1 MMRRKR
7 ASSGGGILGDIK
19 EQYFSPKRP
28 TPSKA
33 QEAAMGN
40 FEPQYPESLS
50 SFADGLRSDIMEI
63 LGSSASILNKSISII
78 FPFAAQ
84 EQYEQFEDSIHEVDS
99 NGTQK
104 LNEARVIRQSEEV
117 LRMRCPSTWNEKKK
131 NPQSAKTQRGG
142 KVLLDKLSKNA
153 SIMVGTI
160 HASASSTDERV
171 YPRPLCVVIWMI

>member
-7 ASSGGGILGDIK
+7 TASSGGGGILGDIK
-19 EQYFSPKRP
+19 EQYFSPKRA
-28 TPSKA
+28 TPRKA
-33 QEAAMGN
+33 EEAAMGN

-63 LGSSASILNKSISII
+63 LGSSASILNKSINII
-78 FPFAAQ
+78 FPFAGQ
-84 EQYEQFEDSIHEVDS
+84 ESYEQFEDSIHEVDP
-99 NGTQK
+99 NGQK
-104 LNEARVIRQSEEV
+104 LNDAHIIRQSEEA

-153 SIMVGTI
+153 SIMVRQTGIILPT
-160 HASASSTDERV
+160 H
-171 YPRPLCVVIWMI
+171 